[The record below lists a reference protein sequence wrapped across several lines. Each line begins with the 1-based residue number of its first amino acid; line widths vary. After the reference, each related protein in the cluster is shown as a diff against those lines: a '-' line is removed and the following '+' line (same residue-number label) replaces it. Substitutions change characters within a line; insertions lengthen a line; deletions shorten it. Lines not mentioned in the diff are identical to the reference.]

1 MEGGSGRSPQEFAP
15 KGRDNSMRTGPNAII
30 AALFLSLMAATF
42 ESAMLFAALPTLIRD
57 FGDPI
62 TAGWLVTMHS
72 LIGSGTC
79 IVVGRFGDMRGR
91 KGVILTLMAL
101 AGAGSVMSA
110 VTTDYAVVLV
120 GRALQG
126 FSIGVMPLAMS
137 VLRDSLPR
145 ERVPVAIGLMTTAQG
160 MGVAIGLVLGGWII
174 DNFNWHWL
182 FAFSA
187 FLLVVAWIAV
197 RSFVPSRPGIPP
209 NEPIDWVE
217 GLLPVPGITSMLLGI
232 TLSKSNGWLDPQ
244 VIGLI
249 ALGLLIV
256 AYWARRSLRATEP
269 FIDLRIL
276 GIRNVA
282 IVNVMSVL
290 LGMGTMQIVF
300 LFSTFT
306 QAPKWTM
313 AGLGLSATIAGLAK
327 LPSNILSFFAGPTSG
342 LLTNKFGNRVP
353 VVGGALMAAV
363 GWMLALPLP
372 DTIIGVIVLLCII
385 SFGTSGLNAAM
396 PTVIVTSVPEGRTSE
411 AIGTMS
417 VLRGMAAAI
426 GAQLIAVSLASD
438 TVTEP
443 GGIAQFP
450 SATGFRITMSWI
462 GGLTFVAAFAGMF
475 LKARQSQDE
484 PREQA
489 PTLREAA

>member
-1 MEGGSGRSPQEFAP
+1 
-15 KGRDNSMRTGPNAII
+15 MRTGPNAII
-30 AALFLSLMAATF
+30 FAMFLSLMAATF
-42 ESAMLFAALPTLIRD
+42 EAAMLFAALPTLIRE

-62 TAGWLVTMHS
+62 KAGWLVTMHA

-79 IVVGRFGDMRGR
+79 IVVGRFGDIRGR
-91 KGVILTLMAL
+91 KGVIMTLIVL
-101 AGAGSVMSA
+101 AGAGSVLSA
-110 VTTDYAVVLV
+110 VTADYTLVLV

-160 MGVAIGLVLGGWII
+160 MGVAIGLVLGGWIV
-174 DNFNWHWL
+174 DNFNWHLL

-187 FLLVVAWIAV
+187 FLLAVAWIAV
-197 RSFVPSRPGIPP
+197 WLFVPARSGIPP
-209 NEPIDWVE
+209 KEPIDWVE

-232 TLSKSNGWLDPQ
+232 TLSKSNGWLDLQ

-249 ALGLLIV
+249 ALGLAIM
-256 AYWARRSLRATEP
+256 AYWARRSLRAKEP

-282 IVNVMSVL
+282 VVNVMSVL

-342 LLTNKFGNRVP
+342 LLMTKFGYRVP
-353 VVGGALMAAV
+353 VVGGALLAAA

-372 DTIIGVIVLLCII
+372 DTIIGVIALLCII
-385 SFGTSGLNAAM
+385 SFGSSGLNAAM

-411 AIGTMS
+411 AVGTMS

-438 TVTEP
+438 MVTEP
-443 GGIAQFP
+443 GGTVQFP
-450 SATGFRITMSWI
+450 SATGFRITMAWI
-462 GGLTFVAAFAGMF
+462 GGLTFIAAFAGLF
-475 LKARQSQDE
+475 LKVRQGEAE
-484 PREQA
+484 PIEPASRAIREPA
-489 PTLREAA
+489 

>member
-1 MEGGSGRSPQEFAP
+1 
-15 KGRDNSMRTGPNAII
+15 MRTGPNFII
-30 AALFLSLMAATF
+30 AALFLSLTAATF

-62 TAGWLVTMHS
+62 KAGWLVTMHG

-91 KGVILTLMAL
+91 KGVILVLIAL
-101 AGAGSVMSA
+101 ACAGSIMSA
-110 VTTDYAVVLV
+110 LTAQYSVVMV

-126 FSIGVMPLAMS
+126 FSIGVMPLALS
-137 VLRDSLPR
+137 VLRESLPR
-145 ERVPVAIGLMTTAQG
+145 ERVPVAVGLMTTAQG
-160 MGVAIGLVLGGWII
+160 MGVAVGLVLGGWII

-197 RSFVPSRPGIPP
+197 WLLVPARPGIPAK
-209 NEPIDWVE
+209 EPIDWIE
-217 GLLPVPGITSMLLGI
+217 GLLPVPGITSILLGI
-232 TLSKSNGWLDPQ
+232 TLSKSNGWLDAQ

-249 ALGLLIV
+249 LLGFAV
-256 AYWARRSLRATEP
+256 MAYWAWRSLQAKEP

-276 GIRNVA
+276 GTRNVA
-282 IVNVMSVL
+282 IVNAMAVI
-290 LGMGTMQIVF
+290 LGMSTMQIVF

-327 LPSNILSFFAGPTSG
+327 LPSNVLSFFAGPTSG
-342 LLTNKFGNRVP
+342 LLMTKFGYRVP
-353 VVGGALMAAV
+353 IVGGALMAAV
-363 GWMLALPLP
+363 GWMMALPLP
-372 DTIIGVIVLLCII
+372 DTIFGVIVLLCII
-385 SFGTSGLNAAM
+385 SFGSSGLNAAM
-396 PTVIVTSVPEGRTSE
+396 PTVIVTSVPDGRTSE
-411 AIGTMS
+411 AVGTMS

-443 GGIAQFP
+443 GGTAQFP
-450 SATGFRITMSWI
+450 SETGFRITMAWI
-462 GGLTFVAAFAGMF
+462 GGLTFIAAIVGLF
-475 LKARQSQDE
+475 LKPKLGGDLEHAQ
-484 PREQA
+484 PA
-489 PTLREAA
+489 AHPEAA